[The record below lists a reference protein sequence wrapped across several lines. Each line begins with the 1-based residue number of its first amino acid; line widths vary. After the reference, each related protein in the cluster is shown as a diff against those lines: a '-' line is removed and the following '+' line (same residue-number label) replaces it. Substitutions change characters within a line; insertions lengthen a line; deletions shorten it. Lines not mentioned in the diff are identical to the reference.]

1 MFELLAESELREPV
15 KLELKRKFKPQ
26 KKYMNKNENK
36 WYASWFD
43 SPFYHILYK
52 DRDHTEAETFMSN
65 LTDYLN
71 VPEHGK
77 ILDLAC
83 GKGRHS
89 IFLNSMGY
97 DVTGVDLSPNSIAHA
112 SQFANE
118 TLRFEVHDM
127 CEPYP
132 KQFDAVFN
140 LFTSFGYF
148 EHESDN
154 LRTLKSIKAELNPN
168 GFGVIDFL
176 NADFVAENIV
186 ENEIKEVDGIIFRL
200 HRYVEDGFIYK
211 DIRFEA
217 DGREHH
223 YTEKVKAL
231 TLKDFESYFTAA
243 GIDLLAIF
251 GDYSLGKFDAKTS
264 KRLIMIFK

>member
-1 MFELLAESELREPV
+1 M
-15 KLELKRKFKPQ
+15 Q
-26 KKYMNKNENK
+26 KEETT

-43 SPFYHILYK
+43 TPYYHILYK
-52 DRDHTEAETFMSN
+52 DRGYDEAEAFMKQ
-65 LTDYLN
+65 LVEFLN
-71 VPEHGK
+71 IPEEGT

-89 IFLNSMGY
+89 VFLNKMGY
-97 DVTGVDLSPNSIAHA
+97 DVTGVDLSPNSIKHA
-112 SQFANE
+112 SQFANDS
-118 TLRFEVHDM
+118 LRFEVHDM
-127 CEPYP
+127 CKPYP

-148 EHESDN
+148 ERESDN
-154 LRTLKSIKAELNPN
+154 LDTITSIKSALNAN

-176 NADFVAENIV
+176 NAEFVMENLV
-186 ENEIKEVDGIIFRL
+186 ENEIKEIDGIIFRL

-217 DGREHH
+217 DGRDHH

-231 TLKDFESYFTAA
+231 TLKDFESYFNAA
-243 GIDLLAIF
+243 AIDLLAIF
-251 GDYSLGKFDAKTS
+251 GDYSLGKFDRKTS
-264 KRLIMIFK
+264 SRLIMIFK